1 MDVKKMAQDVLPE
14 VIHLRRELH
23 RFPEAS
29 MQEFR
34 TTERLMQEMEAL
46 GLSCHRFE
54 PTGLMADLHGSAPGP
69 LVVLRADIDALSITE
84 KTDVEFASEV
94 EGMMHACGHDTHAA
108 MLFGA
113 ARVLSQ
119 CRDAFCG
126 TVRFLFQPAE
136 EIGRGARLVL
146 EQGALN
152 QAQMIFGVHVVP
164 MVPPGA
170 VAWSEG
176 VSNAAADTFYIKVIG
191 KACHGAMPET
201 GADATV
207 AAAAVVM
214 ALQTA
219 VSRFLSPLEPVVLT
233 IGKLVSG
240 TRFNIVSGE
249 AQMEGTI
256 RYFSQEIREQ
266 LPRLME
272 RLAKETAAAY
282 GCQAEIEFVPMV
294 NFLQHA
300 PEAVAIARKAAL
312 EITPAPQLVVQMN
325 QKMMASEDFSE
336 YTSYCPAAF
345 VMLGAGGEYPSHS
358 DHFFVEEQALAT
370 GTAFYAQVALEALQA
385 LKQ

>member
-345 VMLGAGGEYPSHS
+345 VMLGVGGEYPSHS
-358 DHFFVEEQALAT
+358 DHFFVVEQALAT

>member
-34 TTERLMQEMEAL
+34 TTERLMQEMETL
-46 GLSCHRFE
+46 GLSCHHFE

-345 VMLGAGGEYPSHS
+345 VMLGVGGEYPSHS

>member
-256 RYFSQEIREQ
+256 RYFSQEIRKQ

-345 VMLGAGGEYPSHS
+345 VMLGVGGEYPSHS

>member
-345 VMLGAGGEYPSHS
+345 VMLGVGGEYPSHS

>member
-34 TTERLMQEMEAL
+34 TTERLMQEMETL
-46 GLSCHRFE
+46 GLSCHHFE

-345 VMLGAGGEYPSHS
+345 VMLGVGGEYPSHS
-358 DHFFVEEQALAT
+358 DHFFVVEQALAT

>member
-34 TTERLMQEMEAL
+34 TTERLMQEMETL
-46 GLSCHRFE
+46 GLSCHHFE

-256 RYFSQEIREQ
+256 RYFSQEIRKQ

-345 VMLGAGGEYPSHS
+345 VMLGVGGEYPSHS